1 MAETFYFGNELKVYL
16 ENDKG
21 ELWQIAVTDSPSF
34 SQETNQESVRTPT
47 LIAGGTTRNSLN
59 KFTKDI
65 TVGYSAA
72 SWSFSTFV
80 RPFNQDSKERAVEDV
95 LWESFAQGSA
105 TAYADS
111 PSSVSSTKQDILLSK
126 DQLLSSFNLYFVYE
140 NNTGYVV
147 KGCVVSSA
155 STSVDIGSLA
165 KISWSGAGTSLEKF
179 DPQDLVVSLDNRPN
193 YRTGNLDTARALAM
207 DGNTAVF
214 GHIWEN
220 APDTNNYDGAAH
232 VYITND
238 GGNTWELQQKLYPND
253 VGTHEYFGASIALD
267 GDKLVIS
274 ALNRLGGDGGFYYFT
289 RSAGV
294 WTLVAGYSSPDF
306 DEDQGDDDGVSGGYD
321 DDRLGRS
328 IAMSGD
334 YLVTGV
340 EGHDSTDSNDDRI
353 GAAVLW
359 KLVNNAWVQ
368 KDIVYNTDGTTE
380 QFGRSVSIQGNRVV
394 IPSRQNVY
402 FYTTSDAGESWDL
415 EQTLLIGSGSP
426 IAAHNEICKYHRQ
439 GGSYGTV
446 ALGMAYQEEQGLG
459 MSDMGTVY
467 IITHNGAAWER
478 TQIIYNP
485 EPQPSDLFGKSI
497 AFDGTTLLV
506 SGRDDQARWNTADTP
521 FNRGDLYQYNLKGST
536 WELSHTYNT
545 SKQLNLEGALA
556 RVNFQFAFYKG
567 NILTK
572 SLANTTG
579 LIDNDTFRTVVSI
592 ASDYIQLNARYN
604 PRNYDSVLIN
614 GQRYWSINTNVDG
627 VSNTIRLHTHPFQTE
642 SHESL
647 VSNHTTLGLSVN
659 DSLAFQGEHI
669 HSWHMFKM
677 AHHPSM
683 CENKVGIEKTDNYI
697 INKLSSLEFGWSENP
712 ERLYYDGLFPS
723 TVLPNDKFGSNTAM
737 DYPWLLVGVPGDDEG
752 ASNSGSVQ
760 AFKYDE
766 TLNTWVFMQ
775 NIRPSDPS
783 NFSSFGG
790 VNDGKSIAISGRT
803 CAIGAPTEA
812 TNRGSVYIFTLQ
824 SGTTWK
830 QEAKIVPTGTNS
842 STNIYFGNNVDLY
855 QNKLIVGAWNDNP
868 GNNAGAGSA
877 GLYRRVGGLWSK
889 ISHLTAGSNVGT
901 NNEFGRGVAIHDN
914 IAVVTAAKEGVGVF
928 YTYKTT
934 DDGVS
939 WTHVQRRPLTSAAPE
954 YASSGSRNGIKLG
967 KSILAIGDHL
977 IDSAS
982 TINSGGVLIFK
993 PSSTTGEFTFK
1004 TLLLPTETPNLEN
1017 SDYFGLDLDID
1028 ESENGKNIT
1037 VIAGGR
1043 NYDLNGV
1050 NETGSAYT
1058 WTSTDYGNSWSEGV
1072 LCSNHSPA
1080 VGDDLG
1086 TSVCTSNGHSAL
1098 GAQLGEIP
1106 GSPMGS
1112 AGYVV
1117 TYRKGASFPVTS
1129 ISIDMSQTIAP
1140 ISYPLLG
1147 EMDKPIGFS
1156 SGTQQVSG
1164 SFSGYI
1170 MDDGGLDTKE
1180 FVSSLFE
1187 HTISTLPIQL
1197 NVGGTNSNTNRLKF
1211 DLPKVTFS
1219 NPSISSG
1226 DISTFSVA
1234 FSAEDTQEANSNS
1247 TNTVKITY
1255 KSSSVT

>member
-80 RPFNQDSKERAVEDV
+80 RPFSQDSKERAVEDV

-179 DPQDLVVSLDNRPN
+179 DPQDLVQSLDNRPEH
-193 YRTGNLDTARALAM
+193 RSGNVDTSRSLAM
-207 DGNTAVF
+207 DGNTAIF
-214 GHIWEN
+214 GHTWEN
-220 APDTNNYDGAAH
+220 APNTNNYDGAAH

-238 GGNTWELQQKLYPND
+238 GGCTWEFQQTLRPND
-253 VGTHEYFGASIALD
+253 VGSHEYFGVSMALE

-274 ALNRLGGDGGFYYFT
+274 AVNRLGGDGGFYYFT
-289 RSAGV
+289 RTAGV

-306 DEDQGDDDGVSGGYD
+306 DEDNGDDDGVSGDYD
-321 DDRLGRS
+321 DDRLGQS
-328 IAMSGD
+328 VSMSGD

-340 EGHDSTDSNDDRI
+340 NGHDSTDSNDDRI

-368 KDIVYNTDGTTE
+368 KDILYNTDGTTE
-380 QFGRSVSIQGNRVV
+380 QYGRSVSIQGNRLV
-394 IPSRQNVY
+394 IPSRRNVY

-415 EQTLLIGSGSP
+415 EQTLLIGDGSP
-426 IAAHNEICKYHRQ
+426 IASHNEICQYHNQ

-459 MSDMGTVY
+459 MYDMGTVY
-467 IITHNGAAWER
+467 IITHNGTAWER
-478 TQIIYNP
+478 TQIIYHP
-485 EPQPSDLFGKSI
+485 EPQTSALFGKSI

-506 SGRDDQARWNTADTP
+506 SGRDDQDRWNTTDTP
-521 FNRGDLYQYNLKGST
+521 FNRSNLYQYNLKGST
-536 WELSHTYNT
+536 WELSYTYNT
-545 SKQLNLEGALA
+545 DKQLNLEGAMA
-556 RVNFQFAFYKG
+556 SVNFQFAFYKG

-572 SLANTTG
+572 SLFNTTG
-579 LIDNDTFRTVVSI
+579 LTNSDTSRTVVSTH
-592 ASDYIQLNARYN
+592 SDYIVLNARYN
-604 PRNYDSVLIN
+604 PRSFDSVIIN
-614 GQRYWSINTNVDG
+614 GQRYWVIVTSVAANAIMLT
-627 VSNTIRLHTHPFQTE
+627 THCFQNSTLE
-642 SHESL
+642 GR
-647 VSNHTTLGLSVN
+647 VADHTTLGLSAN
-659 DSLAFQGEHI
+659 DTLLFQGEHL

-677 AHHPSM
+677 AQHPSM
-683 CENKVGIEKTDNYI
+683 CENKVGIEKPDNYI
-697 INKLSSLEFGWSENP
+697 INKLSSLELGWGENP
-712 ERLYYDGLFPS
+712 ERLYYEGLVPS
-723 TVLPNDKFGSNTAM
+723 TVLPNDKFGANVAM

-760 AFKYDE
+760 SFKYDE

-775 NIRPSDPS
+775 TIRPFDVTS
-783 NFSSFGG
+783 FQSFGG
-790 VNDGKSIAISGRT
+790 INDGKSIAISGRT
-803 CAIGAPTEA
+803 CAIGAPSDNSNLGA
-812 TNRGSVYIFTLQ
+812 VYIFTLQ

-830 QEAKIVPTGTNS
+830 QEAKIVPTGTGS
-842 STNIYFGNNVDLY
+842 VSTPYFGNNVDLY

-868 GNNAGAGSA
+868 GNLSNAGSA
-877 GLYRRVGGLWSK
+877 GIYRRVGGLWSK
-889 ISHLTAGSNVGT
+889 ISHLTAGANAGIGDQ
-901 NNEFGRGVAIHDN
+901 FGRGVAIHDN
-914 IAVVTAAKEGVGVF
+914 IAVVTAPGEVFGAF

-934 DDGVS
+934 DDGVTWS
-939 WTHVQRRPLTSAAPE
+939 HVQRRILSQNTPE
-954 YASSGSRNGIKLG
+954 HASSGSRNGIKLG

-977 IDSAS
+977 VDTAE
-982 TINSGGVLIFK
+982 TLNSGGVLIFK
-993 PSSTTGEFTFK
+993 PSSTVGQFTFK
-1004 TLLLPTETPNLEN
+1004 TLLLPTATPHLEN
-1017 SDYFGLDLDID
+1017 NDYFGLDLDME

-1037 VIAGGR
+1037 VIAAGR
-1043 NYDLNGV
+1043 TYDTNGV
-1050 NETGSAYT
+1050 AEAGSAYT

-1072 LCSNHSPA
+1072 LSSNKSPT

-1086 TSVCTSNGHSAL
+1086 TSVCISNGHAAL

-1106 GSPMGS
+1106 GSAIISP
-1112 AGYVV
+1112 GYVV

-1255 KSSSVT
+1255 KSSAVT